1 MANEITPAEGAKT
14 IALYKLPFISQIADW
29 AAKKNKLASVN
40 DLPAFA
46 VGQVKELKDLVISA
60 VRKPSIPTIRPA
72 LEKFLK
78 TSYNPFTEV
87 AIFIGLAGY
96 LFGGFKGANK
106 LNKLPIDKVGGL
118 ITKLVK
124 YLPMIAKVAGS
135 SRGTVEK
142 ILKVVK

>member
-96 LFGGFKGANK
+96 LSADSRALTSSTSF
-106 LNKLPIDKVGGL
+106 PL
-118 ITKLVK
+118 IRS
-124 YLPMIAKVAGS
+124 AG
-135 SRGTVEK
+135 
-142 ILKVVK
+142 